1 MEATMRRTTVV
12 VMIGSLVAASVGI
25 WAMLTYVAADPGRAT
40 TAQPATAALYP
51 IEIMK
56 ERGKNL
62 PPAEIVDPF

>member
-1 MEATMRRTTVV
+1 MRKIALVA
-12 VMIGSLVAASVGI
+12 ILGSLVAASVGI
-25 WAMLTYVAADPGRAT
+25 WTMLTHVAADPGRAS
-40 TAQPATAALYP
+40 TAKPATAALSP